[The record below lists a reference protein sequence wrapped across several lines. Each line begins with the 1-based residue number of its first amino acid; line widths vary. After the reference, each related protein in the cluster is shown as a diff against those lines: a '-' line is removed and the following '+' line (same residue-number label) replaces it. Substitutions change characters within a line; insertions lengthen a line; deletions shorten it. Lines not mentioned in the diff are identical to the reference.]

1 MQIHY
6 FCTSMK
12 ATTGYSKFN
21 KFCYRINNMIIN
33 LLFFFPPSVSGNII
47 IIHLKNIYHSFRE
60 KARTR
65 VHKRQ
70 SRSQKSINQ
79 LNWEKFLGMKYYNQ
93 LHRNNC
99 RYVVNV
105 IKLMREILK
114 SAKLDFKYPQENT
127 NMKVIHN
134 EI

>member
-1 MQIHY
+1 
-6 FCTSMK
+6 
-12 ATTGYSKFN
+12 
-21 KFCYRINNMIIN
+21 
-33 LLFFFPPSVSGNII
+33 
-47 IIHLKNIYHSFRE
+47 
-60 KARTR
+60 
-65 VHKRQ
+65 
-70 SRSQKSINQ
+70 
-79 LNWEKFLGMKYYNQ
+79 MKYYNQ